1 MVSLY
6 LKMSC
11 GPSSK
16 KIEILGKI
24 DGVNSN
30 APLNWLRYGVN
41 QNLSGNVEI
50 RGSLDVGDFR
60 QDSWMVNAVD
70 LNVLLQ
76 DAVRINDLKE
86 FSSLKFGISQN
97 IHLYSLFKAK
107 NIFIGVSF

>member
-1 MVSLY
+1 M
-6 LKMSC
+6 
-11 GPSSK
+11 
-16 KIEILGKI
+16 
-24 DGVNSN
+24 DSN

-41 QNLSGNVEI
+41 QNLSSNVEV

-86 FSSLKFGISQN
+86 FSSLKFGISHN
-97 IHLYSLFKAK
+97 VHLYSLFKAN

>member
-1 MVSLY
+1 M
-6 LKMSC
+6 
-11 GPSSK
+11 
-16 KIEILGKI
+16 
-24 DGVNSN
+24 DSN

-41 QNLSGNVEI
+41 QNLSSNVEV
-50 RGSLDVGDFR
+50 RGSLDAGDFR

-86 FSSLKFGISQN
+86 FSSLKFGISHN
-97 IHLYSLFKAK
+97 VNLYSLFKAN